1 MENNKYGFLTQMV
14 IEMVNSIDVEA
25 LQVNIMRLAAFD
37 LNGTSTAPQLEPC
50 DPEFMT
56 FYLFYLLLARITR
69 FRIQQLT
76 VENPQTAAQLV
87 KKLTLL
93 CNVLKDGAEPFSV
106 TDFCSSLTEG
116 LLPGDSYSCSGGFS
130 GDQVN
135 LQIPVDK
142 FDFFIKLFP
151 DVLYGA
157 VTDKKVK
164 TLPDMCHAA
173 IDALGDTIKNFRQ
186 PPVPDRPT
194 IVQRGDHLEFPI

>member
-1 MENNKYGFLTQMV
+1 MESKYEFLTSMV
-14 IEMVNSIDVEA
+14 VKMVDAIDGDV
-25 LQVNIMRLAAFD
+25 LQANIQRLSAFD
-37 LNGTSTAPQLEPC
+37 SNGTSTAPQLVPC

-56 FYLFYLLLARITR
+56 FYLFYLLLTR
-69 FRIQQLT
+69 LTRAHVQRLT
-76 VENPQTAAQLV
+76 VENPQKAAQLV
-87 KKLTLL
+87 EKLTLL
-93 CNVLKDGAEPFSV
+93 CNCLKDGCQPFSI

-173 IDALGDTIKNFRQ
+173 IDALNDTVKNFRQ
-186 PPVPDRPT
+186 PPVPDRPS
-194 IVQRGDHLEFPI
+194 IIEHGDHLEFGL

>member
-1 MENNKYGFLTQMV
+1 MESKYEFLTSMV
-14 IEMVNSIDVEA
+14 VGMIGSIDGDA
-25 LQVNIMRLAAFD
+25 LQANIERLSEFD
-37 LNGTSTAPQLEPC
+37 SNGTSTSPQLEPS

-69 FRIQQLT
+69 FHIQKLT
-76 VENPQTAAQLV
+76 VENPQKAAQLV

-93 CNVLKDGAEPFSV
+93 CNALKDGCEPFST

-135 LQIPVDK
+135 LRIPVDK